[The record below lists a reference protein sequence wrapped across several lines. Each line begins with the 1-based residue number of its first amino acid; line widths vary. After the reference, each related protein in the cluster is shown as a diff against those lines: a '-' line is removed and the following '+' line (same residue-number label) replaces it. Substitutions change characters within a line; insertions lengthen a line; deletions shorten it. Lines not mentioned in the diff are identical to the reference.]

1 MNNCTIYLELSSQ
14 MSNSEFE
21 QLLEPKL
28 QLSQINDSLV
38 EQQPTQFKTLLS
50 NLSNSMSEQLL
61 EPIL

>member
-1 MNNCTIYLELSSQ
+1 